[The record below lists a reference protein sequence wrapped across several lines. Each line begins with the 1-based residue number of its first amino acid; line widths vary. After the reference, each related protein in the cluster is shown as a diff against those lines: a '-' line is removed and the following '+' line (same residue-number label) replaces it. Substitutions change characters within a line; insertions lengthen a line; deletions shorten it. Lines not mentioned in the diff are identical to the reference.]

1 MNIVCENLDA
11 LNGVLKVQVS
21 ADDYKSKYDKTL
33 VDYRKKANIPGFRP
47 GKAPMGFIV
56 KQYGKAVLA
65 DELNRLVNDGLYK
78 YISENNLQI
87 LGAPIPKSD
96 EEVVGNWDNP
106 NDFEFVYEIGY
117 APSFDIP
124 LSEKDTFDYYQIAI
138 DKKLLDEEVDN
149 IRRRYGKM
157 VTTDTIEG
165 NEIISCHITELDA
178 EGNEKDAGID
188 KNTSFSMELLTDKK
202 VIKTLKDAKIGDV
215 LDLEVAKL
223 TKDNKD
229 LAAMLGVSEAE
240 LDGVG
245 QVFKVEINDVR
256 MIDLAELNQELF
268 DKIYGPGVVSS
279 EDELRTKIQVDLE
292 AIFNKNA
299 QVVFMN
305 KIYDHLMEKVNPE
318 FPVDFLKRW
327 LKMSSDKPL
336 TVEQWDKEMGNYL
349 RSLKYRLIQNK
360 VFEGNNVEISYTDI
374 MEHAKNLLLD
384 NYRQYGIPTED
395 IPEKEIMQSVTR
407 ILQDE
412 EQRNEIQSQVTER
425 KFEALVS
432 GMVKKKERK
441 VSYEEFVALSK
452 NA

>member
-11 LNGVLKVQVS
+11 LNGVLKVQVG

-106 NDFEFVYEIGY
+106 SDFEFVYEIGY

-157 VTTDTIEG
+157 VSTDTIEG

-178 EGNEKDAGID
+178 EGNVKDAGID
-188 KNTSFSMELLTDKK
+188 KNTSFSMELLSDKK
-202 VIKTLKDAKIGDV
+202 VIKALKDAKIGDV
-215 LDLEVAKL
+215 LELEVAKL

-240 LDGVG
+240 LGGIG

-268 DKIYGPGVVSS
+268 DKIYGPGVVAS

-327 LKMSSDKPL
+327 LKLSSDKPL
-336 TVEQWDKEMGNYL
+336 TDEQWDNEMGNYL

-395 IPEKEIMQSVTR
+395 IPEQEIMQSVTR

>member
-47 GKAPMGFIV
+47 GKAPMGFII

-106 NDFEFVYEIGY
+106 DDFEFVYEIGY

-157 VTTDTIEG
+157 VSTDTIEG

-178 EGNEKDAGID
+178 EGNVKEGGID

-240 LDGVG
+240 LDAVG

-305 KIYDHLMEKVNPE
+305 KIYDHLMEKVNPQ

-336 TVEQWDKEMGNYL
+336 TDEQWDNEMGNYL

-374 MEHAKNLLLD
+374 MDHAKNLLLD
-384 NYRQYGIPTED
+384 NYKQYGIPTED
-395 IPEKEIMQSVTR
+395 IPEQEIMQSVTR

-412 EQRNEIQSQVTER
+412 EQRYEIQSQVTER

>member
-1 MNIVCENLDA
+1 M
-11 LNGVLKVQVS
+11 KVQVS

-165 NEIISCHITELDA
+165 NEIISCHIT
-178 EGNEKDAGID
+178 
-188 KNTSFSMELLTDKK
+188 
-202 VIKTLKDAKIGDV
+202 
-215 LDLEVAKL
+215 
-223 TKDNKD
+223 
-229 LAAMLGVSEAE
+229 
-240 LDGVG
+240 
-245 QVFKVEINDVR
+245 
-256 MIDLAELNQELF
+256 
-268 DKIYGPGVVSS
+268 
-279 EDELRTKIQVDLE
+279 
-292 AIFNKNA
+292 
-299 QVVFMN
+299 
-305 KIYDHLMEKVNPE
+305 
-318 FPVDFLKRW
+318 
-327 LKMSSDKPL
+327 
-336 TVEQWDKEMGNYL
+336 
-349 RSLKYRLIQNK
+349 
-360 VFEGNNVEISYTDI
+360 
-374 MEHAKNLLLD
+374 
-384 NYRQYGIPTED
+384 
-395 IPEKEIMQSVTR
+395 
-407 ILQDE
+407 
-412 EQRNEIQSQVTER
+412 
-425 KFEALVS
+425 
-432 GMVKKKERK
+432 
-441 VSYEEFVALSK
+441 
-452 NA
+452 

>member
-21 ADDYKSKYDKTL
+21 VDDYKSKYDKTL

-47 GKAPMGFIV
+47 GKAPMGFII

-157 VTTDTIEG
+157 VSTDTIEG

-178 EGNEKDAGID
+178 EGNVKEGGID

-215 LDLEVAKL
+215 LELEVAKL

-336 TVEQWDKEMGNYL
+336 TDEQWDNEMGNYL

-395 IPEKEIMQSVTR
+395 IPEQEIMQSVTR

>member
-336 TVEQWDKEMGNYL
+336 TDEQWDNEMGNYL

-395 IPEKEIMQSVTR
+395 IPEQEIMQSVTR

-452 NA
+452 NT

>member
-395 IPEKEIMQSVTR
+395 IPEQEIMQSVTR

-432 GMVKKKERK
+432 VMVKKKERK

>member
-1 MNIVCENLDA
+1 
-11 LNGVLKVQVS
+11 
-21 ADDYKSKYDKTL
+21 
-33 VDYRKKANIPGFRP
+33 
-47 GKAPMGFIV
+47 
-56 KQYGKAVLA
+56 
-65 DELNRLVNDGLYK
+65 LVNDGLYK

-106 NDFEFVYEIGY
+106 SDFEFVYEIGY

-157 VTTDTIEG
+157 VSTDTIEG

-178 EGNEKDAGID
+178 EGNVKDAGID
-188 KNTSFSMELLTDKK
+188 KNTSFSMELLSDKK
-202 VIKTLKDAKIGDV
+202 VIKALKDAKIGDV
-215 LDLEVAKL
+215 LELEVAKL

-240 LDGVG
+240 LGGIG

-268 DKIYGPGVVSS
+268 DKIYGPGVVAS

-327 LKMSSDKPL
+327 LKLSSDKPL
-336 TVEQWDKEMGNYL
+336 TDEQWDNEMGNYL

-395 IPEKEIMQSVTR
+395 IPEQEIMQSVTR

>member
-87 LGAPIPKSD
+87 LCAPIPKSD

-117 APSFDIP
+117 APSFDIT

-395 IPEKEIMQSVTR
+395 IPEQEIMQSVTR

>member
-11 LNGVLKVQVS
+11 LNGVLKVQVG

-106 NDFEFVYEIGY
+106 SDFEFVYEIGY

-157 VTTDTIEG
+157 VSTDTIEG

-178 EGNEKDAGID
+178 EGNVKDAGID
-188 KNTSFSMELLTDKK
+188 KNTSFSMELLSDKK
-202 VIKTLKDAKIGDV
+202 VIKALKDAKIGDV
-215 LDLEVAKL
+215 LELEVAKL

-240 LDGVG
+240 LGGIG

-268 DKIYGPGVVSS
+268 DKIYGPGVVAS

-327 LKMSSDKPL
+327 LKLSSDKPL
-336 TVEQWDKEMGNYL
+336 TDEQWDNEMGNYL

-395 IPEKEIMQSVTR
+395 IPEQEIMQSVTR

-412 EQRNEIQSQVTER
+412 EQRNEIQSHVTER

-432 GMVKKKERK
+432 GMVKNRERK

>member
-1 MNIVCENLDA
+1 
-11 LNGVLKVQVS
+11 
-21 ADDYKSKYDKTL
+21 
-33 VDYRKKANIPGFRP
+33 
-47 GKAPMGFIV
+47 
-56 KQYGKAVLA
+56 
-65 DELNRLVNDGLYK
+65 
-78 YISENNLQI
+78 
-87 LGAPIPKSD
+87 
-96 EEVVGNWDNP
+96 
-106 NDFEFVYEIGY
+106 
-117 APSFDIP
+117 
-124 LSEKDTFDYYQIAI
+124 
-138 DKKLLDEEVDN
+138 
-149 IRRRYGKM
+149 M

>member
-1 MNIVCENLDA
+1 
-11 LNGVLKVQVS
+11 
-21 ADDYKSKYDKTL
+21 
-33 VDYRKKANIPGFRP
+33 
-47 GKAPMGFIV
+47 
-56 KQYGKAVLA
+56 
-65 DELNRLVNDGLYK
+65 
-78 YISENNLQI
+78 
-87 LGAPIPKSD
+87 
-96 EEVVGNWDNP
+96 
-106 NDFEFVYEIGY
+106 
-117 APSFDIP
+117 
-124 LSEKDTFDYYQIAI
+124 
-138 DKKLLDEEVDN
+138 
-149 IRRRYGKM
+149 
-157 VTTDTIEG
+157 
-165 NEIISCHITELDA
+165 
-178 EGNEKDAGID
+178 
-188 KNTSFSMELLTDKK
+188 
-202 VIKTLKDAKIGDV
+202 
-215 LDLEVAKL
+215 
-223 TKDNKD
+223 
-229 LAAMLGVSEAE
+229 
-240 LDGVG
+240 
-245 QVFKVEINDVR
+245 

-268 DKIYGPGVVSS
+268 DKIYGPGVVAS

-327 LKMSSDKPL
+327 LKLSSDKPL
-336 TVEQWDKEMGNYL
+336 TDEQWDNEMGNYL

-395 IPEKEIMQSVTR
+395 IPEQEIMQSVTR